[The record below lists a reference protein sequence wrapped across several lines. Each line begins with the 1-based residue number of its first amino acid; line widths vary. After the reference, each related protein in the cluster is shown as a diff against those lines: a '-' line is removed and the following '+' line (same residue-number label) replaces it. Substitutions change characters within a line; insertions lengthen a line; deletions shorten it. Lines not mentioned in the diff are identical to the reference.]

1 MNLSVKLNI
10 KRDQFALKTD
20 LSLLLENMTACFGP
34 SGAGKT
40 TFLRHL
46 VGLDKSPKT
55 SIVLDGDTLQDDD
68 SFIETHRRNLG
79 FVEMRPR
86 PFSKPSVF

>member
-1 MNLSVKLNI
+1 MVDTKLNLTVKLNI

-20 LSLLLENMTACFGP
+20 MSLPLENMTACFGP

-46 VGLDKSPKT
+46 VGLD
-55 SIVLDGDTLQDDD
+55 
-68 SFIETHRRNLG
+68 
-79 FVEMRPR
+79 
-86 PFSKPSVF
+86 